1 MLHISGT
8 SHNETKISGEFWD
21 FDHLYFAIAYL
32 TGDFGIHP
40 GYHPYPELKE
50 VCQTLLGLNHEL
62 REAERGNREISVQSN
77 GLSLTMFAPVG
88 HEDQVIPEGW
98 TLEHHFGDSDFDLDA
113 FEMKIWEALP
123 EELDIDFYED
133 LSIDSKAKL
142 LSLYGFDDDEIEE
155 YTDWLR
161 EDEQYTYKHA
171 AKDYPGCSNE
181 NTWISVKIPFPEA
194 FLYALIIQLI
204 LAKKDQLLAY
214 YKELIDHEV
223 NNMSG
228 WYENYIYSRMNI
240 DCCRVSFYM
249 ECLYAQL
256 YDCLGKESYLR
267 YRKMLSQNIQNLT
280 DQNISAVKEC
290 AEKYKTLFSERP
302 EDKNAKICQEY
313 LDTLIGILSL

>member
-113 FEMKIWEALP
+113 FEMKIWEAL
-123 EELDIDFYED
+123 
-133 LSIDSKAKL
+133 
-142 LSLYGFDDDEIEE
+142 
-155 YTDWLR
+155 
-161 EDEQYTYKHA
+161 
-171 AKDYPGCSNE
+171 
-181 NTWISVKIPFPEA
+181 
-194 FLYALIIQLI
+194 
-204 LAKKDQLLAY
+204 
-214 YKELIDHEV
+214 
-223 NNMSG
+223 
-228 WYENYIYSRMNI
+228 
-240 DCCRVSFYM
+240 
-249 ECLYAQL
+249 
-256 YDCLGKESYLR
+256 
-267 YRKMLSQNIQNLT
+267 
-280 DQNISAVKEC
+280 
-290 AEKYKTLFSERP
+290 SE
-302 EDKNAKICQEY
+302 
-313 LDTLIGILSL
+313 